1 MIQGKKHIIEDVGYI
16 FFKKHYCP
24 YCKQK
29 LKTST
34 IKKIINYNDSD
45 AKDYDFWIGSTGNR
59 HLVTGNMEFHIKGF
73 KCSKCNKFFG
83 VDEIKKFEGDYADS
97 TKEDDIA
104 DKKWNH
110 KVGLIFLVVFVA
122 SYIIY
127 YLVKFVFK
135 FI

>member
-1 MIQGKKHIIEDVGYI
+1 MIQGKKHINEDVGYT

-34 IKKIINYNDSD
+34 IKKIINYNSPD
-45 AKDYDFWIGSTGNR
+45 AKDYDFWIGPTGNR

-73 KCSKCNKFFG
+73 KCPNCNKCFF
-83 VDEIKKFEGDYADS
+83 VDEIKKAEGVCTDS
-97 TKEDDIA
+97 TKEDIA

-110 KVGLIFLVVFVA
+110 KVALVFLVVFVVC
-122 SYIIY
+122 YTIY
-127 YLVKFVFK
+127 YLVKFVL
-135 FI
+135 